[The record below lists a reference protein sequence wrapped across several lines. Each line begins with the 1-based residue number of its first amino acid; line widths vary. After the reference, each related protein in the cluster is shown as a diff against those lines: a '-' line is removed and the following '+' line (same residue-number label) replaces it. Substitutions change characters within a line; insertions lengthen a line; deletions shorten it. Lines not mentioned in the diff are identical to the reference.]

1 MKTITAIFQNGL
13 YWGIAFFA
21 LSFCIGWCNSSMPL
35 ETILGISI
43 PIGLLAL
50 VVNGAM
56 YSRFAKPLKV
66 LERIEINTDGRE
78 TLILE
83 APANHLN
90 GDDLIS
96 GKLCLTDKSL
106 VFKTHLQEEF
116 SWAKSELQEMDFYRS
131 FKNKGGEFI
140 VKDGNNR
147 KLMFEVEHLKLWKD
161 ALLAGTK

>member
-1 MKTITAIFQNGL
+1 MDYTGELLFL
-13 YWGIAFFA
+13 V

-35 ETILGISI
+35 QTILVISI

-66 LERIEINTDGRE
+66 LERIEIKTDGRE
-78 TLILE
+78 TVIIE
-83 APANHLN
+83 APANHLI

-96 GKLCLTDKSL
+96 GKLCLTDKRL

-116 SWAKSELQEMDFYRS
+116 SWVKSELQEMDFYRS

-140 VKDGNNR
+140 IRDVNNR
-147 KLMFEVEHLKLWKD
+147 KLMFEVEHLKLWKNV
-161 ALLAGTK
+161 LLTGSK